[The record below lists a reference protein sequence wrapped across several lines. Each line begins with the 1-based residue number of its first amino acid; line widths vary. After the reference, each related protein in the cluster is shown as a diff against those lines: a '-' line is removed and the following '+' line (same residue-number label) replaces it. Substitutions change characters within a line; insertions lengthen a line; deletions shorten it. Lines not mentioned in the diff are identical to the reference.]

1 MEPIDKNAKQL
12 AYGHSPPTI
21 FDIVRRTATQAV
33 CIPVGGGKEVR
44 FRLDNSR
51 IVGPRYGTARPVTD
65 QVRAQILHYKRSAT
79 IQARCYDIQEEARK
93 LCYHERREAASPELQ
108 RLVLKGVT
116 EQLALLKDW
125 NRALDGKEAAPEPE
139 TSDGPDQPP
148 SA

>member
-1 MEPIDKNAKQL
+1 MEPIDKNATQL

-33 CIPVGGGKEVR
+33 CVPVGGGKEVR

-65 QVRAQILHYKRSAT
+65 KVQAEILHYKRRGA
-79 IQARCYDIQEEARK
+79 IQARCSDIEEAARK

-108 RLVLKGVT
+108 RVILKGLT

-125 NRALDGKEAAPEPE
+125 HKALDGKPAAPEPE
-139 TSDGPDQPP
+139 TGDGPDPTP
-148 SA
+148 VG